1 MDLYIQPNVSF
12 EKTGAETE
20 LPQDPNQWPQQILQE
35 LYKQVPYVADFEPHV
50 NMDKVDA
57 ERGYG
62 FGHIEIGNKT
72 EAPMDTPPE
81 QEASAGIRKVR
92 VPVVIKENK
101 LLPFDLIVTD
111 DSKMMPLT
119 ESRLRQ
125 AIFRPQQFDVTSETP
140 GDKSMVGQLYPPFR
154 QNYGYGSG
162 SIKQGSVLESIL
174 PTINES
180 DYLGFTDAISSKDM
194 QVAYVKNAAATSD
207 SLKLLLEHEPT
218 SITKTGAALTGHLK
232 PDVVQI
238 SRASE
243 GYKIKSANHDFWQP
257 VEEYS
262 DRGDLIRRFGEKVA
276 LAVDLSGAVTLAEGA
291 TALEK
296 TANEECAAPASAPGL
311 YKVET
316 MDGKELV
323 GFIIPNL
330 IDVTGESLPIS
341 LFTNGSASAVQTDI
355 VGTPAGESNDIP
367 VGETP
372 TGYGAFVS
380 VGPEGLRAT
389 VPLKIEA
396 SYSEG
401 EEPATYTASTF
412 DGRPTEISIQP
423 NIQNVV
429 GAEGKMLIPQ
439 HWRWMPLGESKS
451 VALVD
456 SEGAS
461 QKEASVQRAM
471 ASVEVRCSGNCFSVK
486 GPSVTKL
493 AHDQREFLNIDD
505 TMFLL
510 AGLGVDQEY
519 ATTKLGQSFNGS
531 EPVRVK
537 IGRTLTTADEQK
549 TAASKRAQE
558 ILGALP
564 ALRRPL
570 FKEAAFIPDPGA
582 VDTVLSLGFL
592 NPQNIMTFVSYLP
605 NIEEAQQRLCELL
618 LSARLGLQNISITS
632 LEHAVRAVEEV
643 LEGLKILAF
652 QGN

>member
-1 MDLYIQPNVSF
+1 
-12 EKTGAETE
+12 
-20 LPQDPNQWPQQILQE
+20 
-35 LYKQVPYVADFEPHV
+35 
-50 NMDKVDA
+50 
-57 ERGYG
+57 
-62 FGHIEIGNKT
+62 
-72 EAPMDTPPE
+72 
-81 QEASAGIRKVR
+81 
-92 VPVVIKENK
+92 
-101 LLPFDLIVTD
+101 
-111 DSKMMPLT
+111 
-119 ESRLRQ
+119 
-125 AIFRPQQFDVTSETP
+125 
-140 GDKSMVGQLYPPFR
+140 
-154 QNYGYGSG
+154 
-162 SIKQGSVLESIL
+162 
-174 PTINES
+174 
-180 DYLGFTDAISSKDM
+180 
-194 QVAYVKNAAATSD
+194 
-207 SLKLLLEHEPT
+207 
-218 SITKTGAALTGHLK
+218 
-232 PDVVQI
+232 
-238 SRASE
+238 
-243 GYKIKSANHDFWQP
+243 
-257 VEEYS
+257 
-262 DRGDLIRRFGEKVA
+262 
-276 LAVDLSGAVTLAEGA
+276 
-291 TALEK
+291 
-296 TANEECAAPASAPGL
+296 
-311 YKVET
+311 
-316 MDGKELV
+316 
-323 GFIIPNL
+323 
-330 IDVTGESLPIS
+330 
-341 LFTNGSASAVQTDI
+341 
-355 VGTPAGESNDIP
+355 
-367 VGETP
+367 
-372 TGYGAFVS
+372 
-380 VGPEGLRAT
+380 
-389 VPLKIEA
+389 
-396 SYSEG
+396 
-401 EEPATYTASTF
+401 
-412 DGRPTEISIQP
+412 
-423 NIQNVV
+423 
-429 GAEGKMLIPQ
+429 
-439 HWRWMPLGESKS
+439 MPLGESKS